1 MRCLVLGATGRTGG
15 LVVSDL
21 LARGV
26 AVRAL
31 VRRRNGAGAAA
42 RIPVDAADTHDLEV
56 VETDVASLAAAA
68 FVDHLKGCDAVV
80 SCLGPNV
87 SLHGVFGP
95 PYDLVTRAVGRVVDA
110 VEDLRPDVAIRLVL
124 MSSVSVNRPAR
135 ADTRRGA
142 IDRAFLWALR
152 GLLPPARD
160 NQRAADLLV
169 RRVRADHPCI
179 QWVAVRPDSLV
190 AGETG
195 AYETHEAL
203 ITSVFRADT
212 TRIADVAHF
221 IATLVTDSA
230 AWERW
235 RGQMPV
241 IVSERRGER
250 PWDGREPGTVRDA

>member
-1 MRCLVLGATGRTGG
+1 MRCLVLGATGRTGR
-15 LVVSDL
+15 LVVEQL

-31 VRRRNGAGAAA
+31 VRRRAGVSATD
-42 RIPVDAADTHDLEV
+42 RVPVDDGYRVDLEV
-56 VETDVASLAAAA
+56 VETEVASLAPTT
-68 FVDHLKGCDAVV
+68 FVDHVQGCDAVV

-95 PYDLVTRAVGRVVDA
+95 PHDLVTRAVGQVIDA
-110 VEDLRPDVAIRLVL
+110 AEGLRPDVAIRLVL

-142 IDRAFLWALR
+142 IERAFLWALR

-169 RRVRADHPCI
+169 RRVGSDHPSI
-179 QWVAVRPDSLV
+179 EWVAVRPDSLV
-190 AGETG
+190 AGPTG
-195 AYETHEAL
+195 DYEVHEAL
-203 ITSVFRADT
+203 VTSVFRADA

-221 IATLVTDSA
+221 IATLVTDPA

-235 RGQMPV
+235 RGRMPV

-250 PWDGREPGTVRDA
+250 PWNGREPGTVRDA